1 MYIKDLKPTK
11 LKSPLGGQQRLLIHP
26 AGSHS
31 PAKISR
37 QGCKLA
43 EEPPSPC
50 LPCCYG
56 SGNHDTSGQAEWAHN
71 GTRGPQREE
80 VHQPSDS
87 LRTRKVLTRGVSACP
102 SRGVEEGWFPLPLPW
117 REVSLS
123 WDASPG
129 FWGGGGEVFWSPA
142 VAVRCCFTNTSMF
155 PCCSHFCCSPPPFS
169 LSARR

>member
-1 MYIKDLKPTK
+1 M
-11 LKSPLGGQQRLLIHP
+11 GGQQRLLIHP

-37 QGCKLA
+37 EGCKLA

-87 LRTRKVLTRGVSACP
+87 LRTKKVLTRGSLPAP
-102 SRGVEEGWFPLPLPW
+102 RGVEEGWFPLPLPW

-123 WDASPG
+123 WDACPG
-129 FWGGGGEVFWSPA
+129 FWGGGESFLEP
-142 VAVRCCFTNTSMF
+142 RCGCQMLLYQYLHVSLLLPFLLLS
-155 PCCSHFCCSPPPFS
+155 SPFS
-169 LSARR
+169 LSAGR